1 MNWYIEGKELGLWVT
16 PNTND
21 SIRIY
26 YVKDPTDLSANTD
39 TADAILED
47 YEDGLIYYAIA
58 DIGEQMISQVR
69 DKDAMKILVMLIA
82 RAEDKWR
89 EVLNRVTDGALQNV
103 GVRTVKANF
112 NDV

>member
-16 PNTND
+16 PSTND
-21 SIRIY
+21 GIRIY
-26 YVKDPTDLSANTD
+26 YVKDPTDLSSNTD
-39 TADAILED
+39 TADAVLED

-69 DKDAMKILVMLIA
+69 DKDSMNILVMLIA